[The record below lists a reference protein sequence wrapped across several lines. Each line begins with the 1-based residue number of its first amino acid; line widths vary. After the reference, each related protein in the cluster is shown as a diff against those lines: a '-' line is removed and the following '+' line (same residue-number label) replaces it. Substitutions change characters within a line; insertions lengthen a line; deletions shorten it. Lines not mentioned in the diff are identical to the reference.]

1 MGKITAI
8 VVDDDRD
15 TVGVFSDYLK
25 LKNVEVLGKGYNGKE
40 AVELFSKLKPDVVFL
55 DQRMPE
61 YDGLFALHHIRQK
74 DADANV
80 IMITAENTLDE
91 NPKVQELKP
100 TKIIHKPFNI
110 SEVMDTVEEIM
121 QEKISNAQIVGG
133 KNVQS
138 ST

>member
-8 VVDDDRD
+8 VIDDDKD

-25 LKNVEVLGKGYNGKE
+25 LKNVEVLGKGNNGKE

-74 DADANV
+74 DANANV

-110 SEVMDTVEEIM
+110 SEVMDIIEEIM
-121 QEKISNAQIVGG
+121 QSKMANTQMMRG
-133 KNVQS
+133 KNV
-138 ST
+138 